1 MQTVWTQIKTERMFD
16 LMFDTLIWYY
26 LLKNS
31 LKRVDFGKK
40 SADNK
45 IATNITLHAKTFFKS
60 VSLKCVLE
68 RCETAIKT
76 NGPLYKHLKLGVS
89 PNLLKVLN

>member
-1 MQTVWTQIKTERMFD
+1 MQTGWTRIKTEKMFD
-16 LMFDTLIWYY
+16 LMFDTLIWYN

-31 LKRVDFGKK
+31 LKRDDFGEK

-45 IATNITLHAKTFFKS
+45 KATNITLHAKS

-76 NGPLYKHLKLGVS
+76 NGPLYKHLIK
-89 PNLLKVLN
+89 N

>member
-1 MQTVWTQIKTERMFD
+1 
-16 LMFDTLIWYY
+16 MFDTLIWYH

-31 LKRVDFGKK
+31 LRDDFGKK

-45 IATNITLHAKTFFKS
+45 IAINITLHAKS

-76 NGPLYKHLKLGVS
+76 NGAS
-89 PNLLKVLN
+89 PNLLKALN

>member
-1 MQTVWTQIKTERMFD
+1 MVLFIKEFFEKSLFWEKISRQQ
-16 LMFDTLIWYY
+16 
-26 LLKNS
+26 NS
-31 LKRVDFGKK
+31 NQHYPACKD
-40 SADNK
+40 
-45 IATNITLHAKTFFKS
+45 FFKS

-76 NGPLYKHLKLGVS
+76 NGHLYKHLKLGVS

>member
-1 MQTVWTQIKTERMFD
+1 MVLFIKEF
-16 LMFDTLIWYY
+16 FE
-26 LLKNS
+26 
-31 LKRVDFGKK
+31 RVDFWGK

-45 IATNITLHAKTFFKS
+45 IATNITLHAKR

-89 PNLLKVLN
+89 PNLLTVLN

>member
-1 MQTVWTQIKTERMFD
+1 MFD
-16 LMFDTLIWYY
+16 LMFDSLIWYY

-31 LKRVDFGKK
+31 LKRVDLGEK

-45 IATNITLHAKTFFKS
+45 IATNITLLAKS
-60 VSLKCVLE
+60 ASLKCVLE

-76 NGPLYKHLKLGVS
+76 NGPL
-89 PNLLKVLN
+89 

>member
-1 MQTVWTQIKTERMFD
+1 MQTVWTQIKTEKMFD
-16 LMFDTLIWYY
+16 MMFDTLIWYY

-31 LKRVDFGKK
+31 LKRVDFWGK

-45 IATNITLHAKTFFKS
+45 IATNITLHAER

-76 NGPLYKHLKLGVS
+76 NSPLYKHLKLGVS
-89 PNLLKVLN
+89 PNLLTVLN

>member
-1 MQTVWTQIKTERMFD
+1 MIC
-16 LMFDTLIWYY
+16 YY

-31 LKRVDFGKK
+31 LKDLILGKK
-40 SADNK
+40 TADIK
-45 IATNITLHAKTFFKS
+45 IATNINQHAKS
-60 VSLKCVLE
+60 VSLKFDLE

-76 NGPLYKHLKLGVS
+76 TGPLYKHLELGVS